1 MVDTISI
8 MLHGPC
14 YLNISWKDFS
24 NDSIDGIWYDIHE
37 IDI

>member
-1 MVDTISI
+1 

-24 NDSIDGIWYDIHE
+24 SDSIDGIWYDIDEINE